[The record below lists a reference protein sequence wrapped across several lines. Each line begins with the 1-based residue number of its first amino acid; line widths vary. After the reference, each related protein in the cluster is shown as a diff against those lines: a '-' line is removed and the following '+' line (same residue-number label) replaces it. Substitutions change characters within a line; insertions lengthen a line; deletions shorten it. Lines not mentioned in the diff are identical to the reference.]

1 MNLKDYL
8 ATGRDSV
15 AASVQ
20 AVLAAHG
27 REASPFGEQSER
39 LYALLADYAISGKML
54 RGILAFLG
62 FDLFDEDTDEFR
74 RIKAGLPRLAA
85 ALELFQ
91 AGLLV
96 HDDIMDRDEL
106 RRGKPTMHKIFER
119 EEAEAGAPDPK
130 PLGEAIG
137 ICAGDLYYMLAWEL
151 VSEFGPEMARLFS
164 QELRDVCLAQ
174 IKDVKLGNH
183 PQFPA
188 IEEILEVYLYKTA
201 RYTISLPLCA
211 GAIAAGRQDAFAILM
226 ELGIN
231 LGILFQIQ
239 DDYLGLFGNEKE
251 LGKPIGSDIREA
263 KKTPY
268 MILLNSRMT
277 ETERDRFN
285 AVFGNRSIGLQ
296 DVEFI
301 KNLVISYGIDSEI
314 RTLAEAYAKK
324 AKASIIRL
332 EALGGFLN
340 QEKYTILNEFVEYSL
355 SRSY

>member
-1 MNLKDYL
+1 MKLHDYL
-8 ATGRDSV
+8 AAGRETV
-15 AASVQ
+15 AASVRET
-20 AVLAAHG
+20 LAAHG
-27 REASPFGEQSER
+27 HEAAPFGNQANS
-39 LYALLADYAISGKML
+39 LYTLLADYAVSGKML

-62 FDLFDEDTDEFR
+62 FDLFDEDTIEFR
-74 RIKAGLPRLAA
+74 RIKDRLPRLAA

-119 EEAEAGAPDPK
+119 EEAEAGAPDPA

-151 VSEFGPEMARLFS
+151 VSEFGPEMSRLFS

-183 PQFPA
+183 PQFPG
-188 IEEILEVYLYKTA
+188 IDEILEVYLYKTA

-211 GAIAAGRQDAFAILM
+211 GAIAAGRQEAIPILM

-277 ETERDRFN
+277 ESERDRFN
-285 AVFGNRSIGLQ
+285 AIFGNRAIGAQ
-296 DVEFI
+296 GS
-301 KNLVISYGIDSEI
+301 NS
-314 RTLAEAYAKK
+314 
-324 AKASIIRL
+324 
-332 EALGGFLN
+332 
-340 QEKYTILNEFVEYSL
+340 
-355 SRSY
+355 

>member
-1 MNLKDYL
+1 MKLQDYL
-8 ATGRDSV
+8 VAGRDTV
-15 AASVQ
+15 AASVRE
-20 AVLAAHG
+20 ALSEHG
-27 REASPFGEQSER
+27 REAAPFGDQSDR
-39 LYALLADYAISGKML
+39 LYALLTDYAVSGKML
-54 RGILAFLG
+54 RGILALLG
-62 FDLFDEDTDEFR
+62 FELFDGGSETLQAR
-74 RIKAGLPRLAA
+74 RERLTRLAA

-106 RRGKPTMHKIFER
+106 RRGRPTMHKIFER
-119 EEAEAGAPDPK
+119 EEAEAGAPDPAH
-130 PLGEAIG
+130 LGEAIG

-151 VSEFGPEMARLFS
+151 VSEFGPEMSRLFS

-183 PQFPA
+183 PLFPA
-188 IEEILEVYLYKTA
+188 LDEIIEVYLYKTA

-211 GAIAAGRQDAFAILM
+211 GAIAAGRQDALPILM

-277 ETERDRFN
+277 EAERSRFN
-285 AVFGNRSIGLQ
+285 AIFGNRSIGAQ

-301 KNLVISYGIDSEI
+301 KNLVTSYGIDSEI
-314 RTLAEAYAKK
+314 RALAEAYAMK
-324 AKASIIRL
+324 AKASIIKL

-340 QEKYTILNEFVEYSL
+340 QKKYTILNEFVEYSL